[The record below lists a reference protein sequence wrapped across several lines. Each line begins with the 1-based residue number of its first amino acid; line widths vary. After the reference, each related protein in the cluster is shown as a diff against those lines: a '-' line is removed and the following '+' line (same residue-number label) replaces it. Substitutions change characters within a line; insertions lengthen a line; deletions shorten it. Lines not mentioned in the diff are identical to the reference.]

1 MNYSISRYII
11 PCVVL
16 MAGGLLPSISATAQ
30 TVVSFSDRAL
40 DGLVRWALDKGPEDV
55 ILDSDMAEL
64 TALVDI
70 FPGGERIRHLDGL
83 ESASNLTLLALEDNL
98 LEDLSPLAGLTQLQ
112 ELYVSENRISDLTPL
127 AELTALRIV
136 IANDNRISDISPLA
150 NLTALTVLRL
160 NENAIQNLEGLT
172 NLEQLTYLG
181 LQDNRV
187 SDVGPLE
194 GLAQLEEVNAGD
206 NEIVDLAPLLNNA
219 QAGVLE
225 RIYVGHNLLDA
236 TAVCTIIPEL
246 DALGVY
252 VGYLMEV
259 IPTPYP
265 RPDLS
270 IVCDD
275 PMGDRDQD
283 GLSNLD
289 EVNFGTSMDVAD
301 SDSDGYLDGAEVA
314 AGSDPIDDG
323 AFPGAVPV
331 IIPDPDLES
340 AVRNDL
346 ERYRGELF
354 VHHLESLTTL
364 FASDRDIVSLE
375 GIEYAANLEVL
386 HLGGN
391 RIGDV
396 SPLKG
401 LGKLR
406 TLDLSDNGI
415 RDAAPIAELKRI
427 RSLHGLD
434 LSGNAIV
441 DVEPI
446 AELEG
451 LNSLTLHD
459 NRIED
464 GAPLGRMK
472 ALVSLGLNQNPL
484 QSIDFIRELNPL
496 VILRLSGVG
505 CSDISAIAAHP
516 GLQILELAD
525 NGIVDISPLEG
536 LYLSERLDLRNN
548 RIRDI
553 RPLRNKFL
561 LARLEL
567 DGNEIFNPG
576 PLVTLQT
583 LRGLSIADNNITG
596 ANAIGALGRLTS
608 INLRAN
614 ELRDGG
620 FVRGLRN
627 SWRLDL
633 SKNRL
638 SVLPPVNAL
647 SELRELDL
655 SDNELSIMASLDVPF
670 VDESLD
676 LSGNQ
681 FTEIPSPLDTNLAVA
696 VVDLARNAVPL
707 DTICAYVNQA
717 FAGSDPTTLPDETV
731 RLLELCADPD
741 ADTDMDGLGAYD
753 EFLAG
758 SDPDVADTDEDGFS
772 DGEEVEAGTYPY
784 LADSY
789 PIEHPSTMAPGEM
802 AEVLL
807 GQFETLHSGGTG
819 YRLEYGECQ
828 QAIDGLTY
836 AQFEVLDA
844 NQSGGL
850 SELELEK
857 ALTAAAGCNLEM
869 DRAKQAFHDNKSDLA
884 VLGLALMTLV
894 IMGRRGGSI

>member
-1 MNYSISRYII
+1 MT
-11 PCVVL
+11 
-16 MAGGLLPSISATAQ
+16 GGLLPSISATAQ
-30 TVVSFSDRAL
+30 TPVSLPDRAL

-55 ILDSDMAEL
+55 ILDTDMAEL

-98 LEDLSPLAGLTQLQ
+98 LEDLGPLVGLAKLQ

-194 GLAQLEEVNAGD
+194 GLVRLEEVNAGD

-259 IPTPYP
+259 VPTPYP
-265 RPDLS
+265 RPDLN

-314 AGSDPIDDG
+314 AGGDPIDDG

-346 ERYRGELF
+346 ERYRGDLF

-446 AELEG
+446 TELEG

-596 ANAIGALGRLTS
+596 ANAIGTLGRLTS

-627 SWRLDL
+627 SWRLNL

-647 SELRELDL
+647 SQLRELDI
-655 SDNELSIMASLDVPF
+655 SDNEISSMESLDVPF
-670 VDESLD
+670 VNESLG
-676 LSGNQ
+676 LNGNQ
-681 FTEIPSPLDTNLAVA
+681 FTEIPQPLVMNLAVSE
-696 VVDLARNAVPL
+696 VDLSRNAVPL
-707 DTICAYVNQA
+707 EKICAYVDEA
-717 FAGSDPTTLPDETV
+717 TAGADPTTLPDETV
-731 RLLELCADPD
+731 RLLDICADPD
-741 ADTDMDGLGAYD
+741 ADLDMDGLGEYD

-758 SDPDVADTDEDGFS
+758 SDPLLADTDGDGFS
-772 DGEEVEAGTYPY
+772 DSEEVEAGTYPY
-784 LADSY
+784 LAESY
-789 PIEHPSTMAPGEM
+789 PVDNPSSQSAEEM
-802 AEVLL
+802 ADALL
-807 GQFETLHSGGTG
+807 AQFADLNTGGMG
-819 YRLEYGECQ
+819 YRLEYAECQ
-828 QAIDGLTY
+828 EAIVGLTY
-836 AQFEVLDA
+836 AQFEALDV

-850 SELELEK
+850 SEFELEK
-857 ALTAAAGCNLEM
+857 VLSPTAGCTMEVA
-869 DRAKQAFHDNKSDLA
+869 DAKQTFHKNSSDIA
-884 VLGLALMTLV
+884 VLGIALLALVTMK
-894 IMGRRGGSI
+894 RSAF